1 MNDLRLITGPQ
12 GALIEER
19 NCLTINYF
27 DVATL
32 KAERVKV
39 EMGSYDNSVLLW
51 LLQRDYVLLKSL
63 LSFAY

>member
-1 MNDLRLITGPQ
+1 MTSIYLHCFILIMEMNDLRLIAGPQ

-19 NCLTINYF
+19 NCLNINYF

-39 EMGSYDNSVLLW
+39 ETGSYDNFVLL
-51 LLQRDYVLLKSL
+51 
-63 LSFAY
+63 